1 MSARRA
7 THPRGL
13 PSGLPPSL
21 SLLQRGWLVRRALAV
36 LGLDEVLG
44 HLGYSGTAAEA
55 KALCVPYSGGVVVE
69 RTGEMWGR

>member
-1 MSARRA
+1 MRRA
-7 THPRGL
+7 I
-13 PSGLPPSL
+13 
-21 SLLQRGWLVRRALAV
+21 AV